1 MKNLC
6 FLVIFLCL
14 FPFFAVAQ
22 LTGNKNIPG
31 DYVTL
36 QAAVADLNSQG
47 VGPGGVILNI
57 LAGNPQAA
65 PAGGYIIGGSGSIL
79 LTTATASNPVII
91 SGNGNTITSSST
103 QTVGAI
109 NDALI
114 KIIGADY
121 ITVQDLVL
129 QENPVNTINTPAA
142 SNNMTEFGIALFYV
156 TPTDGAQNNTIRAN
170 TISLDRNYRNTFGIY
185 SNTSTTATDM
195 STAADIT
202 SASGSNSS
210 NKIYS
215 NSISNINFG
224 VILIGSSTAANMDT
238 GNDIG
243 GTSNITGNVISNAGS
258 SASALSTYLSLT
270 TNHYT
275 IFCNHQLGDNISY
288 NTITSAA
295 LTSIVSEGGILNTY
309 TVGQPAGTFTSNITN
324 NSITVT
330 NSPTAATGGTMFI
343 INNGGITTYLPT
355 ATFNINNN
363 RIQNCDLGGNMAST
377 QSFTGIFNSSAAGV
391 VNINDNLFVNNSISA
406 STSKGNTQV
415 ITNNSACGT
424 LNVNNNIFRG
434 FTNTSL
440 ATTLTEGYFISVFT
454 SGAIVNA
461 ININNNSFGDPLGD
475 LFTKTNADFFFADIV
490 EVYGGAPTSTLN
502 VNGNSFKGINAK
514 RLSAPGS
521 LDGSIGILTNSAVQC
536 NTININNNNFG
547 TDDGNYITYNDV
559 NSGEMWGII
568 NQGGSASGSVSISG
582 NNFRKFVH
590 AVTGSSIVTFIF
602 NSFGTLTQNIN
613 NNLFTDLNINSSGNL
628 TFIRNFSVTWP
639 ANAVSNVNNNQIMG
653 SFTKAAGAGV
663 RFYLSTGTATALSE
677 FNNNNNIS
685 NLTVNGNTF
694 LEMIRSQVTN
704 STRTISGNTFS
715 NITAATGNVIGF
727 VPNNGSNSIF
737 NNTINNIGSQSA
749 ITGIFLQQDMQS
761 SSVNGNRISNL
772 VSTTASAVTGINVN
786 GITTTHNIYQNKIYN
801 LRNNTVAAGSVNGIT
816 VASGQD
822 VTLYNNLIG
831 NLTAPTANSTTD
843 VIRGINLLSAQANS
857 NIKVYYNIV
866 YLDATSTG
874 TDFSSSALYHVASTT
889 PTTANLTLR
898 NNILINT
905 SIPNGGTGN
914 SSAVRRTVAALD
926 NYAATSNNNLFFA
939 GTPGAGRNLLS
950 DDVNFFQTLT
960 ALKAGLTPRESNSVS
975 ELPAFLSTN
984 GADANYLHLNF
995 STPSAATDGGSPI
1008 TGITSDYDGDTRN
1021 TLTPDIGAD
1030 ESVSVLS
1037 IAVNYFRGRKNG
1049 EMIDLEWKVNCD
1061 DDETIVTVERK
1072 AAATGFVALA
1082 NFTTTVIQ
1090 SLQAFYFSDA
1100 SPAMGTNLYR
1110 LKIRQKSGKI
1120 IYSNILSYNFAKGGN
1135 MFVYPNPIHN
1145 SAVFSITLASASSAS
1160 LRILDISG
1168 KEVYKQVIRMKAG
1181 NNKIPLDLKNLSPG
1195 MYILSVDTETG
1206 KSNAVSIFKE

>member
-1 MKNLC
+1 MRNLYYIV
-6 FLVIFLCL
+6 FFLCL
-14 FPFFAVAQ
+14 FPFFAAAQ

-31 DYVTL
+31 DYATL
-36 QAAVADLNSQG
+36 QAAVADLNLQG

-57 LAGNPQAA
+57 LVGNPQAA
-65 PAGGYIIGGSGSIL
+65 PAGGYIIGGSGSAL
-79 LTTATASNPVII
+79 LTTATASNPVIL
-91 SGNGNTITSSST
+91 SGNGNAITSSST

-109 NDALI
+109 NDAII

-121 ITVQDLVL
+121 ITIQDLIL
-129 QENPVNTINTPAA
+129 QENPVNTINTPAT
-142 SNNMTEFGIALFYV
+142 SNNMTEFGVVLFYV
-156 TPTDGAQNNTIRAN
+156 TTTDGAQNNTIRAN

-185 SNTSTTATDM
+185 SNTRTTATDM
-195 STAADIT
+195 STAADIA

-224 VILIGSSTAANMDT
+224 IVLIGSPTAANMDT

-243 GTSNITGNVISNAGS
+243 GNSNVTGNSFSNAGS

-270 TNHYT
+270 VNHY
-275 IFCNHQLGDNISY
+275 IIYSNHQVSDNISY

-295 LTSIVSEGGILNTY
+295 LTSIISEGGIFKTY
-309 TVGQPAGTFTSNITN
+309 SVGQPAGTFTSNITN

-343 INNGGITTYLPT
+343 INTGGITSYLPNV
-355 ATFNINNN
+355 TFNINNN
-363 RIQNCDLGGNMAST
+363 RVQNCDMGGNTAST
-377 QSFTGIFNSSAAGV
+377 QSFTGIFNNSAAGV

-454 SGAIVNA
+454 SGAVVNA
-461 ININNNSFGDPLGD
+461 ININNNAFGDALGD

-490 EVYGGAPTSTLN
+490 EIYGGAPTSTLN
-502 VNGNSFKGINAK
+502 VNGNFFKGINVK
-514 RLSAPGS
+514 RLSSPGS
-521 LDGSIGILTNSAVQC
+521 FDGSIGILTNSAVQC

-547 TDDGNYITYNDV
+547 TNEGNYITFNDV
-559 NSGEMWGII
+559 NSGEIWGII
-568 NQGGSASGSVSISG
+568 NQGGSASGTVSVNG

-590 AVTGSSIVTFIF
+590 NITGSSLVTFIF
-602 NSFGTLTQNIN
+602 NSFGSLTQNIN
-613 NNLFTDLNINSSGNL
+613 DNLFTDLNINSSGNL

-685 NLTVNGNTF
+685 NLTVSGNTF
-694 LEMIRSQVTN
+694 VEMMRNQVTN
-704 STRTISGNTFS
+704 STRTISGNTFN
-715 NITAATGNVIGF
+715 NITAAAGNVIA
-727 VPNNGSNSIF
+727 VLPNNGSNSIF
-737 NNTINNIGSQSA
+737 NNTINNISSQSA
-749 ITGIFLQQDMQS
+749 ITGISLLQDMQS

-772 VSTTASAVTGINVN
+772 VSTTPSAVTGININ
-786 GITTTHNIYQNKIYN
+786 GITTTHNIFQNKIYN
-801 LRNNTVAAGSVNGIT
+801 LRNNTVGAGSVNGIT

-822 VTLYNNLIG
+822 VTVYNNLIG

-857 NIKVYYNIV
+857 NIKVYYNTV

-874 TDFSSSALYHVASTT
+874 TDFSTSALYHVASTT
-889 PTTANLTLR
+889 PTTANLALR

-914 SSAVRRTVAALD
+914 SSAIRRSIAALN
-926 NYAATSNNNLFFA
+926 NYAATSNNNLFYA

-984 GADANYLHLNF
+984 GADAGFLHLNF
-995 STPSAATDGGSPI
+995 STPSAAADGGSPI

-1021 TLTPDIGAD
+1021 TVTPDMGAD

-1049 EMIDLEWKVNCD
+1049 GMIDLEWKINCE

-1072 AAATGFVALA
+1072 VAATGFVPLA
-1082 NFTTTVIQ
+1082 NFTTSVIQ
-1090 SLQAFYFSDA
+1090 SLQAFNFTDA
-1100 SPAMGTNLYR
+1100 SPAIGTNLYR

-1120 IYSNILSYNFAKGGN
+1120 IYSNILSFNSAKDN
-1135 MFVYPNPIHN
+1135 SMFVYPNPIYN

-1160 LRILDISG
+1160 LRILDVSG
-1168 KEVYKQVIRMKAG
+1168 REVYKRVITMKAG
-1181 NNKIPLDLKNLSPG
+1181 NNEIPLDLKNLRRG
-1195 MYILSVDTETG
+1195 MYILTVETESG
-1206 KSNAVSIFKE
+1206 KLNAISIFKE